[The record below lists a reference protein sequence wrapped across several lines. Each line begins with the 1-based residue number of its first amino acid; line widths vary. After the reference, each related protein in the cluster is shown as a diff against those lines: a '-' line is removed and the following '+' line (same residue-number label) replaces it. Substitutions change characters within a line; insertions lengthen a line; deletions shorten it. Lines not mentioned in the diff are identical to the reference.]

1 MCLVVDFQPTEEHL
15 GTKCTEALQ
24 TNSYPNL
31 DNEQVIAASR
41 KSLMRTVCQLFSV
54 CLKPHETQN
63 MKNNFVDMMNFF
75 KEAPARAEP

>member
-1 MCLVVDFQPTEEHL
+1 MHRGVADNF
-15 GTKCTEALQ
+15 
-24 TNSYPNL
+24 YPNL

-41 KSLMRTVCQLFSV
+41 KSLTRTVCQR
-54 CLKPHETQN
+54 LKPHETQN